1 MSMDGTSS
9 GRGKK
14 KRKREEVKNNHL
26 LRAIMSQTIV
36 IYVDCHLPLITILW

>member
-9 GRGKK
+9 GHGKK
-14 KRKREEVKNNHL
+14 KREEVKNNHL

-36 IYVDCHLPLITILW
+36 IYVDCHLPLTTILW